1 MNTRHPLASLI
12 PTTSPDDIASAV
24 WHLRHVVDASLQAL
38 VLLEPDVVGWEVPHC
53 ALDTAVEQH
62 PGYARGRRRVA
73 DLVARVRDH
82 LPDVHHPDLVELE
95 DHVRQAMLDASE
107 AGWRLGM
114 LMSRA
119 GGAPS

>member
-1 MNTRHPLASLI
+1 MNSRHPLASLI

-38 VLLEPDVVGWEVPHC
+38 VLLEPDVGRWEVPVG
-53 ALDTAVEQH
+53 ALDRTVEMH
-62 PGYARGRRRVA
+62 DGYLRARRRVA
-73 DLVARVRDH
+73 DLVARVREH
-82 LPDVHHPDLVELE
+82 LPVGHHPNLEELE

-119 GGAPS
+119 GGAGT